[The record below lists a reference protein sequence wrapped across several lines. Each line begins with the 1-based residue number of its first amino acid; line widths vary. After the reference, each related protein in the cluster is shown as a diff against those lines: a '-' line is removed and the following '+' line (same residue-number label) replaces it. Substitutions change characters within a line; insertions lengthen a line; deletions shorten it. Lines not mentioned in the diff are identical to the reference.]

1 MKFAQPAV
9 ASRLVGVVSPA
20 CIRYNQA
27 LNAMVITMQT
37 QPASAHTVTRGVR
50 NSGKLTDVLYVQC
63 DAINYGAYPTVPTT
77 GHLITNRTE
86 LVILVTAES
95 DLDLYAVLFII
106 TVVISVL

>member
-50 NSGKLTDVLYVQC
+50 KSGKLTDVLYVQC
-63 DAINYGAYPTVPTT
+63 DAINYGAYPTT
-77 GHLITNRTE
+77 GHLITSRTE
-86 LVILVTAES
+86 LVVLVTAES